1 MDLVDAA
8 TVGLTRR
15 PLQAVSGAG
24 AEGGAGLPLGGVAGR
39 YSGVLDGQDP
49 AGTVLDAAA
58 LVSAGQ
64 RAGVLVAEG
73 VRGPAAADPDTGPEL
88 PRRAAGVVRRAM
100 GAEPGVLADLLA
112 EAGRRG
118 YRAPAP
124 MLPGLLDLAGR
135 DVSLRAAVA
144 GVLGS
149 RGRWLARY
157 RPDWRR
163 VAEAG
168 VAGAAWVA
176 DDPAVWET
184 GRRDERRGYLAQL
197 RARDAA
203 AARELLAAGW
213 DRETGDDRAGLL
225 EVLAGGLGPDDEE
238 FLDAA
243 LADRKGAVRDE
254 AARLLARLNGSAFS
268 RRAADR
274 AAALLR
280 VERHALRRRLVAG
293 RPAEGTLGQV
303 VGVAPLVTW
312 EERFGLGA
320 EQIVGLP
327 VEGAAAA
334 EVQAGWRVAAVREGN
349 AAWAE
354 ALLAAGPEAL
364 GAGGAAGN
372 FGAAGSGRAAGWRDL
387 AQWRRPAGWPE
398 DAELAAVLAPEA
410 RASRGAALLA
420 ELAAGRV
427 SLAGAVGGAAIT
439 EVAGYP
445 GPWPGELA
453 RAVLG
458 VLRRGLAAGPG
469 RWSGPLLAAA
479 ARNLPVTG
487 PHDYAAALTELADQC
502 PPIWSAPLRRT
513 AGAVAARRTFL
524 EEIR

>member
-1 MDLVDAA
+1 
-8 TVGLTRR
+8 
-15 PLQAVSGAG
+15 
-24 AEGGAGLPLGGVAGR
+24 
-39 YSGVLDGQDP
+39 
-49 AGTVLDAAA
+49 
-58 LVSAGQ
+58 
-64 RAGVLVAEG
+64 
-73 VRGPAAADPDTGPEL
+73 
-88 PRRAAGVVRRAM
+88 
-100 GAEPGVLADLLA
+100 
-112 EAGRRG
+112 
-118 YRAPAP
+118 
-124 MLPGLLDLAGR
+124 
-135 DVSLRAAVA
+135 
-144 GVLGS
+144 VLGS

-157 RPDWRR
+157 RPDWQR
-163 VAEAG
+163 VAETG
-168 VAGAAWVA
+168 VARVP
-176 DDPAVWET
+176 DDPAIWET
-184 GRRDERRGYLAQL
+184 GRRDERRGYLAQV
-197 RARDAA
+197 RAQDAA

-225 EVLAGGLGPDDEE
+225 LVLANGLGPDDEQ

-254 AARLLARLNGSAFS
+254 AARLLARLPGSAFS

-274 AAALLR
+274 AAGLLR

-293 RPAEGTLGQV
+293 TPAEGTLGQAV
-303 VGVAPLVTW
+303 AAAPLVLW
-312 EERFGLGA
+312 EERFKLGA

-334 EVQAGWRVAAVREGN
+334 EVQAGWRMAAVREGN

-364 GAGGAAGN
+364 GAGGVFGPSGIGGAGASGAPAVAGAGGAPGHGGPA
-372 FGAAGSGRAAGWRDL
+372 FGAGGSGRVAGWRDPAL
-387 AQWRRPAGWPE
+387 RRRPAGWPE
-398 DAELAAVLAPEA
+398 DAELAAVLTPEA
-410 RASRGAALLA
+410 RATRGAALLG

-445 GPWPGELA
+445 GPWPDELA

-479 ARNLPVTG
+479 ARNLPTGG
-487 PHDYAAALTELADQC
+487 PHDYAVALTELADEC

-513 AGAVAARRTFL
+513 AGAVAARRIFL